1 MLNTENSTGAKSFIF
16 LNTEIIGETGPVSP
30 SFVKMPITNN
40 YEVLALKGISA
51 AQTIAFAQ
59 NLGT

>member
-1 MLNTENSTGAKSFIF
+1 MINTENSTGAKSFIF

-51 AQTIAFAQ
+51 A
-59 NLGT
+59 